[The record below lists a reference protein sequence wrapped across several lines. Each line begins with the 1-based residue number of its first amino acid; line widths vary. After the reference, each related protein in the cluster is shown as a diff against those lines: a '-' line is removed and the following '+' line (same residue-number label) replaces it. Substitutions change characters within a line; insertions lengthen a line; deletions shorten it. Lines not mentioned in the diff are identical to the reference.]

1 MTLFRRLLRA
11 TESGALPGPRRW
23 LWKHWYNLMSRRW
36 DDAAWGFMN
45 YGYLPPEPLTL
56 SPAEEPDRPFIGL
69 YHQAVAGLPVAGARV
84 LEVGAGR
91 GGGAAYVARRFA
103 PAELVGVDL
112 SPATA
117 GRAAALHAGLPG
129 LRFQQGD
136 AEALPFPDAS
146 FDIVLNIES
155 SHCYG
160 SMDRFV
166 AEVARLLRPG
176 GWFTWVDMRSRAM
189 LPSLEASLA
198 HPAFALRASGSLN
211 AGVVAA
217 LDAAEARKGAALGRQ
232 RLLRP
237 LLREFAGMQG
247 SLLYRGLRTGEVQY
261 LARRLQRI

>member
-1 MTLFRRLLRA
+1 MALFQRLLRA
-11 TESGALPGPRRW
+11 TESGAMPGPRRW

-69 YHQAVAGLPVAGARV
+69 YHQAMAGLPVVGARV

-91 GGGAAYVARRFA
+91 GGGAAYVARHFA

-112 SPATA
+112 SADTVA
-117 GRAAALHAGLPG
+117 RAAALHAGQPG

-166 AEVARLLRPG
+166 AEVARVLRPG
-176 GWFTWVDMRSRAM
+176 GWFTWADMRSQAM

-198 HPAFALRASGSLN
+198 HPSLALRASASLN

-217 LDAAEARKGAALGRQ
+217 LDAAEARKGDAVNRQ

-247 SLLYRGLRTGEVQY
+247 SLLYRGLRAGQVQY
-261 LARRLQRI
+261 LARRLQRV